1 VTDRRNLIIAAASIA
16 GIAVVV
22 AVVVIALQPR
32 PEDASFA
39 EQSAPAPLAATPT
52 RPGIAGV
59 VDADWAERM
68 AAATG
73 IPERALIAY
82 AGAALTANEIKP
94 GCGIGW
100 NTIAAIGL
108 VESDHARHDGSRLD
122 DNGTAVPPIF
132 GIVLDGGDTANIPDS
147 DDGEFDGDK
156 RYDRAVGPMQLIP
169 ASWRNWRF
177 DGNGDGIADPQNI
190 DDSAPAAANYLCRA
204 SDSDMAS
211 EEGWRTGITAYNSAG
226 GYLRD
231 VAEAAQRYGAAAD

>member
-1 VTDRRNLIIAAASIA
+1 MIA
-16 GIAVVV
+16 GTVVGVSALVV
-22 AVVVIALQPR
+22 AVLVVALQPR
-32 PEDASFA
+32 PEPVTFA
-39 EQSAPAPLAATPT
+39 EQSAPPPLASPPT
-52 RPGIAGV
+52 RPGIAGL
-59 VDADWAERM
+59 VDADWAQRV

-82 AGAALTANEIKP
+82 AGAAITANEIKP

-108 VESDHARHDGSRLD
+108 VESDHARHDGSRLED
-122 DNGTAVPPIF
+122 DGTAVPPIL

-177 DGNGDGIADPQNI
+177 DGNGDGVTDPQNI

-204 SDSDMAS
+204 SDADMAS
-211 EEGWRTGITAYNSAG
+211 EQGWRSGIGAYNSAG

-231 VAEAAQRYGAAAD
+231 VAEAAQRYADAAD

>member
-1 VTDRRNLIIAAASIA
+1 MAAATIA
-16 GIAVVV
+16 VIAVV
-22 AVVVIALQPR
+22 AAAVVIALQPR
-32 PEDASFA
+32 PEEAPFA
-39 EQSAPAPLAATPT
+39 EQAAPAPLSAAPT

-59 VDADWAERM
+59 VDARWAERV

-73 IPERALIAY
+73 IPGRALIAY

-108 VESDHARHDGSRLD
+108 VESDHGRHDGSGLD
-122 DNGTAVPPIF
+122 EAGTAVPPIL
-132 GIVLDGGDTANIPDS
+132 GVVLDGGDTANIPDS
-147 DDGEFDGDK
+147 DEGEFDGDS

-169 ASWRNWRF
+169 ATWRNWRF
-177 DGNGDGIADPQNI
+177 DGNGDGVADPQNI
-190 DDSAPAAANYLCRA
+190 DDAAPAAANYLCRA

-211 EEGWRTGITAYNSAG
+211 QEGWRAGIAAYNSAG
-226 GYLRD
+226 GYMRD